1 MTKYKYYITL
11 NFLVLFLL
19 CNVNKLFCQS
29 DIQLNYNREEI
40 NSAGKYR
47 KNLPL
52 FVEKLTLGK
61 HTDKEKFD
69 AIFTWVALNI
79 KYDYY
84 AFYSSNGHTP
94 QSIKRTLKKKRGI
107 CLDYAYLM
115 DTLCKQA
122 GIYNYTVYGYA
133 KDEVYDVNDSIFID
147 NHAWNAVRL
156 DGEWYVYDVTWASGQ
171 PYYELNKFGKRIRKL
186 LLNWPKKVKKF
197 TIKNKFRTKYDG
209 FCPENKDQVISKQS
223 FTRIKYRF
231 RILRG
236 LVKRLP
242 FKYVVRTNHK
252 LDSSFYLCDP
262 EVFVITH
269 FPDDATWSLCNKKNT
284 KEFTKD
290 STYYYLNNSMYENQN
305 RHGVV
310 CPDCDATYGMSPMQT
325 NINLLDKSKKCN
337 PSNKFIS
344 FLCEY
349 SISNLLFQESV
360 FINDSTQKVEMLDSS
375 LTFVDKSR
383 KSLDA
388 AKKYIGKDYS
398 LQKNKNISK
407 RKFLVSD
414 NITHR
419 KYINELKKTLLKKTS
434 EMNVVTRDINAAKT
448 KYYHRDEAFKKLK
461 SNFKFSKSKPNEI
474 LNEDLKSKDLFYTKE
489 IDSLN
494 IKISGL
500 RTNIELSLPTFSDSI
515 KKVIAEFYIF
525 LSPFEQK
532 LNFRSQF
539 FDDYKKPIVEKRD
552 FIERYKNRYKELID
566 SGIVKDVNNIYKQFY
581 ELLSLTEKRSV
592 KRKDQFQTLSRLV
605 KCELTTFSELES
617 YKSLMIDEN
626 KTDLCW
632 LNQNH
637 FFVAT
642 TSFGLK
648 TIKINH
654 EVLSEILADEY
665 RFENKR
671 FIFIHNELSRRLRK
685 YKNINNHNRKVSF
698 HYKKMVRK
706 EKQDYLKKLKKE
718 HQTAKKASR

>member
-1 MTKYKYYITL
+1 MAKHKYYITL
-11 NFLVLFLL
+11 NFIVLFVL

-61 HTDKEKFD
+61 TTDKEKFD
-69 AIFTWVALNI
+69 AIFSWVALNI

-94 QSIKRTLKKKRGI
+94 QSIKRTLKTKRGI

-122 GIYNYTVYGYA
+122 GIDNYTVYGYA

-156 DGEWYVYDVTWASGQ
+156 DGEWYVYDVTWAAGQ
-171 PYYELNKFGKRIRKL
+171 PYYELSKFGKRIRKL
-186 LLNWPKKVKKF
+186 LLNWPKKVKKI
-197 TIKNKFRTKYDG
+197 TIKNKFCDRFSS
-209 FCPENKDQVISKQS
+209 FCPEDKEQIISKQS
-223 FTRIKYRF
+223 FTYIKYRF
-231 RILRG
+231 RILRAI
-236 LVKRLP
+236 VKRLP
-242 FKYVVRTNHK
+242 FKYVVRTNHR
-252 LDSSFYLCDP
+252 LDTSFYLCNPDI
-262 EVFVITH
+262 FAITH
-269 FPDDATWSLCNKKNT
+269 FPDDATWSLCPKKNIN
-284 KEFTKD
+284 EFTLD
-290 STYYYLNNSMYENQN
+290 SAYYYLHPSIYEAQT
-305 RHGVV
+305 RQGVV
-310 CPDCDATYGMSPMQT
+310 CPDCDATYGMAPMQT

-337 PSNKFIS
+337 ASNKFIS

-375 LTFVDKSR
+375 LTFVNKSR

-398 LQKNKNISK
+398 LQKNKNIEK
-407 RKFLVSD
+407 RKFLISD
-414 NITHR
+414 NIAHR
-419 KYINELKKTLLKKTS
+419 KYIGELKKTLSKKSS
-434 EMNVVTRDINAAKT
+434 EMSVVTRDVKGAKT

-461 SNFKFSKSKPNEI
+461 STFKFSKSKPNDE
-474 LNEDLKSKDLFYTKE
+474 LNKELQIKNEFLSKE

-494 IKISGL
+494 TKISEL
-500 RTNIELSLPTFSDSI
+500 RSKIEVTLPFFSDSI
-515 KKVIAEFYIF
+515 KKIIGEFNIF
-525 LSPFEQK
+525 LTPFEQK
-532 LNFRSQF
+532 LDLRAKF
-539 FDDYKKPIVEKRD
+539 FDDYKKQIVEKREY
-552 FIERYKNRYKELID
+552 IERYKKAYQQLID
-566 SGIVKDVNNIYKQFY
+566 TSIVNGVNQVYNQFY
-581 ELLSLTEKRSV
+581 DLFSLVEKRSA
-592 KRKDQFQTLSRLV
+592 KRKDQFVVLTRLV
-605 KCELTTFSELES
+605 KCELSSFSDLES
-617 YKSLMIDEN
+617 YKNQMIEEN
-626 KTDLCW
+626 KSDLCW
-632 LNQNH
+632 LNKNH

-642 TSFGLK
+642 TSFGLN
-648 TIKINH
+648 TLHINH
-654 EVLSEILADEY
+654 EALREILADEY
-665 RFENKR
+665 RFETKR

-698 HYKKMVRK
+698 YYKKMVRK

-718 HQTAKKASR
+718 RQAAKKASR